1 MSDPT
6 PKSTKSRS
14 RKVQPPAASTT
25 PEWLADIQKLSFQ
38 DAHTALQLAMA
49 QLQASD
55 LDVEQMAGLYQRA
68 RAYADHCEAVL
79 ARVEQDVIEWGSE
92 PPTENA

>member
-1 MSDPT
+1 
-6 PKSTKSRS
+6 
-14 RKVQPPAASTT
+14 
-25 PEWLADIQKLSFQ
+25 
-38 DAHTALQLAMA
+38 MA

-55 LDVEQMAGLYQRA
+55 LDVEQMASLYQRA

-92 PPTENA
+92 PPTESA

>member
-14 RKVQPPAASTT
+14 RKGQPPAASAT
-25 PEWLADIQKLSFQ
+25 PDWLADIQQLSFQ
-38 DAHTALQLAMA
+38 DAHTALQLTMA

-68 RAYADHCEAVL
+68 RAYAAHCEAVL

-92 PPTENA
+92 PPAEST

>member
-1 MSDPT
+1 MSDPNPT
-6 PKSTKSRS
+6 STKSRS
-14 RKVQPPAASTT
+14 RKSKPPAANAT
-25 PEWLADIQKLSFQ
+25 PEWLADINQLSFQ

-55 LDVEQMAGLYQRA
+55 IDVEQLAGLYQRA
-68 RAYADHCEAVL
+68 RAYADRCESVL

-92 PPTENA
+92 PPIESV

>member
-14 RKVQPPAASTT
+14 RKSKPAAASAT
-25 PEWLADIQKLSFQ
+25 PEWLADINQLSFQ
-38 DAHTALQLAMA
+38 DANTALQLAMA

-55 LDVEQMAGLYQRA
+55 LDVEQLAGLYQRA
-68 RAYADHCEAVL
+68 RAYAGRCEAVL
-79 ARVEQDVIEWGSE
+79 AQVEQDVIEWGNE
-92 PPTENA
+92 PPTESV